1 MGIPSQLKHAMRHD
15 EGAMEKN
22 DNTTTTRRVTSID
35 VARLANVSQSA
46 VSRTFSENGKVSAET
61 RAKVLAAARALG
73 YTPNAIARSLITQ
86 RTNIIGMVMA
96 DITNPFYPNVLEMF
110 TQRLREMG
118 QQVFLITVPPDQDT
132 DDLLPLLLQYQVDAV
147 IITSATLSS
156 EMAHTLAQ
164 QSTPVIL
171 FNRYVP
177 NIGVSAVCCD
187 NVEGGR
193 LVANLLLDGGHKR
206 VAYIAGKRDTST
218 NIDREKGFTDRLRE
232 RGVTEWL
239 REQGEYTYES
249 GYEATYRLL
258 RSAARPTAIFC
269 ANDIMALGAL
279 DAARS
284 AGGLKVPDDVSIV
297 GFDDIPAASWP
308 AYDLTT
314 IHQPVNR
321 MIAVTLDLLKERL
334 DNPQAEPVL
343 KLLPGVL
350 VRRGSAR
357 IGAAEE

>member
-1 MGIPSQLKHAMRHD
+1 MKKQD
-15 EGAMEKN
+15 DGA
-22 DNTTTTRRVTSID
+22 TIRRITSID

-46 VSRTFSENGKVSAET
+46 VSRTFSENGKVSDTT
-61 RAKVLAAARALG
+61 RAKVLAAARVLG
-73 YTPNAIARSLITQ
+73 YTPNVIARSLITQ
-86 RTNIIGMVMA
+86 RTNIIGLVMA
-96 DITNPFYPNVLEMF
+96 DITNPFYPNVLEKF
-110 TQRLREMG
+110 TLRLREMG

-132 DDLLPLLLQYQVDAV
+132 DDLLPPLLQYQVDAV
-147 IITSATLSS
+147 IMTSATLSS
-156 EMAHTLAQ
+156 EMARTLAQ
-164 QSTPVIL
+164 QGRPVIL

-177 NIGVSAVCCD
+177 DAGMSAVCCD

-206 VAYIAGKRDTST
+206 VAYIAGKHDTST

-239 REQGEYTYES
+239 HEQGEYTYES
-249 GYEATYRLL
+249 GYEAACRLL
-258 RSAARPTAIFC
+258 RSAIPPTAIFC

-284 AGGLKVPDDVSIV
+284 ACGRRVPEDVSVI
-297 GFDDIPAASWP
+297 GFDDIPVAGWP
-308 AYDLTT
+308 AYNLTT
-314 IHQPVNR
+314 IRQPVNR
-321 MIAVTLDLLKERL
+321 MITATLDLLKERL

-350 VRRGSAR
+350 VARGSAR
-357 IGAAEE
+357 IGHAEQERQ

>member
-1 MGIPSQLKHAMRHD
+1 MSQD
-15 EGAMEKN
+15 EDTIKKQGDA
-22 DNTTTTRRVTSID
+22 TLLRRTTSID

-46 VSRTFSENGKVSAET
+46 VSRAFSGNGKIAAAT

-96 DITNPFYPNVLEMF
+96 DITNPFYPNVLEKF
-110 TQRLREMG
+110 TLRLREMG
-118 QQVFLITVPPDQDT
+118 QQVLLLAVALDQAT
-132 DDLLPLLLQYQVDAV
+132 DDVLPLLLQYQVDAA

-156 EMAHTLAQ
+156 EMLRTLAQ
-164 QSTPVIL
+164 QGRPVIL

-177 NIGVSAVCCD
+177 NAGVSAVCCD

-206 VAYIAGKRDTST
+206 VAYIAGKHDTST

-232 RGVTEWL
+232 RGVTELL
-239 REQGEYTYES
+239 REPGEYTYES
-249 GYEATYRLL
+249 GYEATCRLL
-258 RSAARPTAIFC
+258 RRTTPPTAIFC

-284 AGGLKVPDDVSIV
+284 ACGMRVPEEVSII
-297 GFDDIPAASWP
+297 GFDDIPAAAWP
-308 AYDLTT
+308 AYNLTT
-314 IHQPVNR
+314 IRQPVNR
-321 MIAVTLDLLKERL
+321 MIAATLDLLKERL

-350 VRRGSAR
+350 VARGSAR
-357 IGAAEE
+357 TNGTADER

>member
-1 MGIPSQLKHAMRHD
+1 MPRD
-15 EGAMEKN
+15 EGTMKKQDDA
-22 DNTTTTRRVTSID
+22 TTIRRMTSID

-73 YTPNAIARSLITQ
+73 YMPNVIARSLITQ

-96 DITNPFYPNVLEMF
+96 DITNPFYPTVLEKF

-118 QQVFLITVPPDQDT
+118 QQVLLITVPSGQGT
-132 DDLLPLLLQYQVDAV
+132 DDVLSPLLQYQVDAV
-147 IITSATLSS
+147 IMTSATLSS
-156 EMAHTLAQ
+156 EMARTLAQ
-164 QSTPVIL
+164 QGRPVIL

-177 NIGVSAVCCD
+177 NAGVSAVCCD

-239 REQGEYTYES
+239 REPGEYTYES
-249 GYEATYRLL
+249 GYEATCRLL
-258 RSAARPTAIFC
+258 RCATPPTAIFC

-284 AGGLKVPDDVSIV
+284 ACGMRVPDDVSIV
-297 GFDDIPAASWP
+297 GFDDIPTASWP
-308 AYDLTT
+308 AYNLTT
-314 IHQPVNR
+314 IRQPVNR
-321 MIAVTLDLLKERL
+321 MITATLDLLKERL
-334 DNPQAEPVL
+334 DNPNAEPVL

-350 VRRGSAR
+350 VARGSAR
-357 IGAAEE
+357 IDHAEKERQ